1 MDKACHCKVIKRL
14 NEQFT
19 MKACHLE
26 PQHAYV
32 SGQGMC
38 VTSKIAKR
46 RQQIHDRVVNRNDNG
61 YTPESQGTHSLLP
74 TGNLNRSKFQA
85 NTNDRKKHDHRHVFS
100 QFNELKKINIIITLL
115 PTTSELVTT
124 NGEN

>member
-1 MDKACHCKVIKRL
+1 MIKRL

-38 VTSKIAKR
+38 LTSKIAKR
-46 RQQIHDRVVNRNDNG
+46 RKQIHDRVVDGNDNVI
-61 YTPESQGTHSLLP
+61 LLSHREHILSRP
-74 TGNLNRSKFQA
+74 RATWTGA
-85 NTNDRKKHDHRHVFS
+85 NFKQIPMTEKEKKDHRHVFS
-100 QFNELKKINIIITLL
+100 QFNELKNQHDHHIIASHFRNRMQI
-115 PTTSELVTT
+115 SKF
-124 NGEN
+124 

>member
-38 VTSKIAKR
+38 LTSKIAKR
-46 RQQIHDRVVNRNDNG
+46 RQQIHGCVVNGNDNVI
-61 YTPESQGTHSLLP
+61 LLSHREHILSRP
-74 TGNLNRSKFQA
+74 RATWTGA
-85 NTNDRKKHDHRHVFS
+85 NFKQIPMTKKKNMTTDMFS
-100 QFNELKKINIIITLL
+100 QSSMSLKINMIITLL
-115 PTTSELVTT
+115 PTTSELITT
-124 NGEN
+124 NREN